1 VVTVVE
7 YEGIETTLNIMSKF
21 TDQNY
26 LKTDQYKDSSNLD
39 ARVVLHQ
46 RFSANPYGWM
56 RWVFD
61 RLLAL
66 PANAKILELGCGPGY
81 LWKENV
87 DRIPPAWDITLSD
100 LSPGMLDSAWRNL
113 VVTGRNYRFK
123 EIDAQEIPFEAEA
136 FDAVIANHMLYH
148 VPDRSKAL
156 AEIKR
161 VLKTGSRFFATTV
174 GDNHL
179 KEITDWFRQ
188 IHKSEV
194 WDSFSNLFT
203 LENGLD
209 QLKPFFP
216 NVTVSRYEDNL
227 HVTELEPLINYFRSG
242 IRAGELSEDELAKLR
257 TDLEKELKEKG
268 RISIH
273 KDSGLFEAIK

>member
-1 VVTVVE
+1 
-7 YEGIETTLNIMSKF
+7 MSKF
-21 TDQNY
+21 TDQQY

-39 ARVVLHQ
+39 ARVAIHQ
-46 RFSANPYGWM
+46 RFSTNPYGWM
-56 RWVFD
+56 DWVFD
-61 RLLAL
+61 HLLDL
-66 PANAKILELGCGPGY
+66 PADAKILELGCGPGY
-81 LWKENV
+81 LWKENTS
-87 DRIPPAWDITLSD
+87 RIPSMWDITLSD
-100 LSPGMLDSAWRNL
+100 LSAGMLDSAWRNL
-113 VVTGRNYRFK
+113 VVTGRNYKFK
-123 EIDAQEIPFEAEA
+123 EIDAQSIPFEDET

-148 VPDRSKAL
+148 VPDRAKAI

-161 VLKTGSRFFATTV
+161 VLKTDGHFFATTV

-188 IHKSEV
+188 IHKSEI

-216 NVTVSRYEDNL
+216 NVTLSRYEDNL
-227 HVTELEPLINYFRSG
+227 RVTELEPLIAYFRSMV
-242 IRAGELSEDELAKLR
+242 RTSELSNDEFAKLE
-257 TDLEKELKEKG
+257 TDLKKELKEKG
-268 RISIH
+268 RIFIT

>member
-1 VVTVVE
+1 
-7 YEGIETTLNIMSKF
+7 MPKF
-21 TDQNY
+21 TDPQY
-26 LKTDQYKDSSNLD
+26 LKTDQYRDSSNLD
-39 ARVVLHQ
+39 VRVLIHK
-46 RFSANPYGWM
+46 RFSTNPYGWM
-56 RWVFD
+56 RWVLD
-61 RLLAL
+61 HLLAL

-113 VVTGRNYRFK
+113 VVTGRNYKFK
-123 EIDAQEIPFEAEA
+123 EIDAQEIPFEDET

-148 VPDRSKAL
+148 VPDRTKAL
-156 AEIKR
+156 TEIKR
-161 VLKTGSRFFATTV
+161 VSKTGGRFFATTV

-179 KEITDWFRQ
+179 KEISDWFRQ
-188 IHKSEV
+188 IHKSEI
-194 WDSFSNLFT
+194 WDSFSNLVT

-216 NVTVSRYEDNL
+216 NVRVSRYEDNL
-227 HVTELEPLINYFRSG
+227 HVTELEPLIAYFHSG
-242 IRAGELSEDELAKLR
+242 IRAGELSQDELAILR
-257 TDLEKELKEKG
+257 SDLEKELEENG
-268 RISIH
+268 NIFIR

>member
-1 VVTVVE
+1 MT
-7 YEGIETTLNIMSKF
+7 KF
-21 TDQNY
+21 TDPHY
-26 LKTDQYKDSSNLD
+26 LKTDQYRDSSNLN
-39 ARVVLHQ
+39 ARVEIHK
-46 RFSANPYGWM
+46 RFSTNPYGWM
-56 RWVFD
+56 NWVFD
-61 RLLAL
+61 HLLDL
-66 PANAKILELGCGPGY
+66 PVNAKILELGCGPGY
-81 LWKENV
+81 LWKENI
-87 DRIPPAWDITLSD
+87 DRIPSTWDITLSD

-113 VVTGRNYRFK
+113 VVTGRNYKFK
-123 EIDAQEIPFEAEA
+123 EIDAQAIPFEAET

-148 VPDRSKAL
+148 VPDRLKAI

-161 VLKTGSRFFATTV
+161 VLKTGGHFFATTV

-179 KEITDWFRQ
+179 KEISDWFRQ
-188 IHKSEV
+188 IHKGEV

-227 HVTELEPLINYFRSG
+227 HVTELEPLVAYLHSG
-242 IRAGELSEDELAKLR
+242 IRAGELSDYELAKLR
-257 TDLEKELKEKG
+257 SDLEKELEEKEK
-268 RISIH
+268 IFIT